1 MEGLIAG
8 VLLFSAAGSASAAVS
23 DVTSRPLL
31 GISLLG
37 LSNLLA
43 VFFAIIDFREG
54 YSAVIAFAGL
64 GLNVLA
70 ATIGFVVSS
79 VIFYKFSDM
88 PDVEDVE
95 SKPQTSYRS

>member
-31 GISLLG
+31 GISLLS

-54 YSAVIAFAGL
+54 YSAVITFSGL

-88 PDVEDVE
+88 PVVEDVE
-95 SKPQTSYRS
+95 SKPQTS